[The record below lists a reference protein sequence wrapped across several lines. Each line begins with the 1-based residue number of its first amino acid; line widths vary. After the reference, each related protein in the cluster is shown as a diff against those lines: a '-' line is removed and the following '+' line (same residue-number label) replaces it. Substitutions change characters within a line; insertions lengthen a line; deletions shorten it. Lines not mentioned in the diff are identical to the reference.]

1 MENNIFLK
9 KTLETTIVPVRNTL
23 TFIRI
28 IVSRK
33 IIQNYFSYEN
43 LWETT
48 FFRSTRMENHICSCE
63 KL

>member
-1 MENNIFLK
+1 MKNMENNIFLK

-48 FFRSTRMENHICSCE
+48 FFR
-63 KL
+63 